1 MEPANS
7 KKSYPRFSGYL
18 KGADQLLKFTKA
30 MHQLGVA
37 KFTLSETGCAV
48 EFGFVYNELGM
59 PAPTEVP
66 SEEAV
71 QAAED
76 LLYHSVEE

>member
-37 KFTLSETGCAV
+37 KFSLSETGCTV
-48 EFGFVYNELGM
+48 EFASVHGEFEL
-59 PAPTEVP
+59 P
-66 SEEAV
+66 SAAVANLAEAA
-71 QAAED
+71 QSAED

>member
-1 MEPANS
+1 MELANN

-30 MHQLGVA
+30 MHDLGVA

-48 EFGFVYNELGM
+48 EFGFTHGEISL
-59 PAPTEVP
+59 PDSPTAPLEDV
-66 SEEAV
+66 A